1 MPEWV
6 SYSSKDMVNWT
17 CHGVA
22 LYSRD
27 VPWSNRRAYAWASQM
42 IPHFDKTE
50 NKMKY
55 YLYICP
61 QEGSRHS
68 IGVAVADKPEGPYVV
83 PSYGTDEEGNPI
95 YKSLIGHYLTTDIG
109 VLRRSHLLQS
119 RLSGQYPRAPYY
131 PLL

>member
-1 MPEWV
+1 
-6 SYSSKDMVNWT
+6 
-17 CHGVA
+17 
-22 LYSRD
+22 
-27 VPWSNRRAYAWASQM
+27 M

-95 YKSLIGHYLTTDIG
+95 YKSLIGHYLTTEDNMGHADIDPTVWIEEDENG
-109 VLRRSHLLQS
+109 EEHRYLMWGNTYNYICELNEDMD
-119 RLSGQYPRAPYY
+119 
-131 PLL
+131 